1 MLKESKIWNKIM
13 KINNI
18 FKIIGIVSIIVPIP
32 VISFFI
38 KPIYTLLSN
47 EPVYYN
53 IYYNINYIFLIGIE
67 IINIVTTIIIFIKK
81 EKLKKC
87 FIIIYCLYIII
98 SALIPI
104 YHINYA
110 TTPTDGPVDLMGVAV
125 VDMYWNIYGIDI
137 SWIIN

>member
-1 MLKESKIWNKIM
+1 MFKESKIWNKIM

-32 VISFFI
+32 VILFFI
-38 KPIYTLLSN
+38 KPYTLLSN
-47 EPVYYN
+47 EA
-53 IYYNINYIFLIGIE
+53 YYNINYIFLIGIE

-104 YHINYA
+104 YHIQETRA
-110 TTPTDGPVDLMGVAV
+110 PTDGPVDLMGLAV